1 MVISHSILEKQRK
14 QNCRELEMKQMYR
27 EKQIRKQYQMGFR
40 VRGFRYFC
48 YPWVPWAI
56 STFALETFYVH
67 LLLSPLIVYRW
78 FHSCFHFFFLS
89 ASHLKSGPHTL
100 SSCPGLLWHCRG
112 GQGESPLVPIQCTQK
127 YTPVGF
133 GSASH
138 WVPSTEVCRRSQQ
151 EQEPIS

>member
-14 QNCRELEMKQMYR
+14 WNCRELEMKQMYR
-27 EKQIRKQYQMGFR
+27 EKQIWKEYLMGFR
-40 VRGFRYFC
+40 VLDFRYFC

-56 STFALETFYVH
+56 INIYIGN
-67 LLLSPLIVYRW
+67 LLCTSPFITSDCVQMIPHW
-78 FHSCFHFFFLS
+78 FPLFFFLS

-100 SSCPGLLWHCRG
+100 ASCPGLLWHCRG
-112 GQGESPLVPIQCTQK
+112 QGESSLVPIQCTQK

-133 GSASH
+133 GNASH

-151 EQEPIS
+151 EHAPVS